1 MNNKTNNRTK
11 LIKARVTED
20 EQILVKTKAKYY
32 GYKNLSKYLI
42 DAAIYEK
49 VTYVDLDNHQ
59 LLYDAYAQNTKELK
73 KITKEIRHI
82 SKYATDLDNT
92 TIQNITSLMFTI
104 LRNQK
109 DMLKLIDEKLNL
121 KVWQEI
127 NRNKQGMEK

>member
-49 VTYVDLDNHQ
+49 VTYVDLDYHQ